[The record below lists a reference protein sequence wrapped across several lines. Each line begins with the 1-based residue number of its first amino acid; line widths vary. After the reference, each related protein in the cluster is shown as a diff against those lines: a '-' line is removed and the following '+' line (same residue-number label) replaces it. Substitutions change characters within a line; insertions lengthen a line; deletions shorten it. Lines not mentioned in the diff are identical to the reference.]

1 MAAVDFRTSATEIRL
16 KDTARKTRSTLV
28 YEFQNYVSKLQTT
41 GQGEVFMSTRKYK
54 PSPDLLAAVVSVSII
69 AFLMV
74 YVRLD
79 GTVDYSMIFRDW
91 LVGVLVFSGLILVTT
106 QSKIASRPVSS
117 AAFIAFF
124 GSFLWVS
131 YKGLQNYAS
140 DGHVDSSDLSIFLER
155 HLLVFLWVSS
165 ILVPIFGILVFSL
178 IGLFRFISNKLVGSE
193 EMEGLV

>member
-1 MAAVDFRTSATEIRL
+1 MIRL
-16 KDTARKTRSTLV
+16 K
-28 YEFQNYVSKLQTT
+28 
-41 GQGEVFMSTRKYK
+41 YK
-54 PSPDLLAAVVSVSII
+54 PLPDLIAAVVSVSII

-140 DGHVDSSDLSIFLER
+140 DGHVNSSDLSIFLER

-165 ILVPIFGILVFSL
+165 ILVPIIGILVFSS
-178 IGLFRFISNKLVGSE
+178 IGLLRYGINKVAGSDE
-193 EMEGLV
+193 IEGLG

>member
-1 MAAVDFRTSATEIRL
+1 MIRL
-16 KDTARKTRSTLV
+16 K
-28 YEFQNYVSKLQTT
+28 
-41 GQGEVFMSTRKYK
+41 YK
-54 PSPDLLAAVVSVSII
+54 PLPDLIAAVVSVSII

-140 DGHVDSSDLSIFLER
+140 DGHVNSSDLSIFLER
-155 HLLVFLWVSS
+155 HLLIFLWVSS
-165 ILVPIFGILVFSL
+165 ILVPIFGILVFSS
-178 IGLFRFISNKLVGSE
+178 IGLLRYGINKVAGSDE
-193 EMEGLV
+193 IEGLD

>member
-1 MAAVDFRTSATEIRL
+1 
-16 KDTARKTRSTLV
+16 
-28 YEFQNYVSKLQTT
+28 
-41 GQGEVFMSTRKYK
+41 MSTRKYK
-54 PSPDLLAAVVSVSII
+54 PLPDLIAAVVSVSVI

-117 AAFIAFF
+117 AAFIAFV

-155 HLLVFLWVSS
+155 HLLVFLRVSVF
-165 ILVPIFGILVFSL
+165 LVPIFGILVFFL

>member
-1 MAAVDFRTSATEIRL
+1 MIRL
-16 KDTARKTRSTLV
+16 K
-28 YEFQNYVSKLQTT
+28 
-41 GQGEVFMSTRKYK
+41 YK
-54 PSPDLLAAVVSVSII
+54 PLPDLIAAVVSVSII

-91 LVGVLVFSGLILVTT
+91 LVGVLVFSGLILATT

-117 AAFIAFF
+117 AAFVAFF

-140 DGHVDSSDLSIFLER
+140 DGHVDSSDLSISLER
-155 HLLVFLWVSS
+155 HLLVFLRVSAF
-165 ILVPIFGILVFSL
+165 LVPIFGILVFFL
-178 IGLFRFISNKLVGSE
+178 IGLLRYLSNKLVGSE
-193 EMEGLV
+193 EMEGFV